1 MMCHIILNLSHWVR
15 ELVESILHS
24 LQKTMVVGWCIVLES
39 SSAIPKVWVLFFLMK
54 MMKRKKNNQ
63 RFYVDIHESR
73 QENKAGVRQIKD

>member
-1 MMCHIILNLSHWVR
+1 MMCHIILILSHWVR

-24 LQKTMVVGWCIVLES
+24 LQKTMVVSWCIVLES
-39 SSAIPKVWVLFFLMK
+39 SSAIPKVCVLFFLVK

-73 QENKAGVRQIKD
+73 QENKTGVRQIKD

>member
-1 MMCHIILNLSHWVR
+1 MCHIVLILSYWVR

-54 MMKRKKNNQ
+54 MMKRKK
-63 RFYVDIHESR
+63 I
-73 QENKAGVRQIKD
+73 IKDFMLTYMKVDKRIKQERGK

>member
-1 MMCHIILNLSHWVR
+1 MMCHIVLILSYWVR

-54 MMKRKKNNQ
+54 MMKRKK
-63 RFYVDIHESR
+63 I
-73 QENKAGVRQIKD
+73 IKDFMLTYMKVDKRIKQERGK